1 MIVTDKNPNPHAEK
15 KESKACQCQ
24 SCILQLFFKSIFI
37 VYSVLD
43 FYILFMI
50 FNYYS
55 IVFRLVERFI
65 HEPFGSRDWVTTP
78 HVINDK

>member
-1 MIVTDKNPNPHAEK
+1 MSMSELYLVAF
-15 KESKACQCQ
+15 
-24 SCILQLFFKSIFI
+24 LFLFLSIFI
-37 VYSVLD
+37 VYSFLD

-65 HEPFGSRDWVTTP
+65 HEPFGSGDWVTTP
-78 HVINDK
+78 HVIDDN